1 MRKYGRREQIL
12 VKRRGKKTRFAR
24 MKEINHYTENY
35 KEVIYRIRRQCI
47 DKRISK
53 MRSGKL
59 GSKKEKIMRKL

>member
-12 VKRRGKKTRFAR
+12 VERRGKKTRFAR
-24 MKEINHYTENY
+24 MEEINTENY
-35 KEVIYRIRRQCI
+35 KEVVYRIRRQCV

-53 MRSGKL
+53 MRSVKL